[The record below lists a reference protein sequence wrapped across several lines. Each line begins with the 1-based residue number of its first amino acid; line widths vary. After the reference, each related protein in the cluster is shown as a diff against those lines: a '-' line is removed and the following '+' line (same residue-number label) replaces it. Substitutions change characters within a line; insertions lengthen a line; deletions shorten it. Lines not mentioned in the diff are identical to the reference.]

1 MIKNKNIILNN
12 KKTYEKNDNGKKK
25 ELQLRRY

>member
-12 KKTYEKNDNGKKK
+12 KKTYEKNDNCKKK